1 MKHLKKYIGIALLA
15 LMGNLI
21 LTSCGEEETPSTPQ
35 AGKGRI
41 TLAVATTS
49 GAKKTMNARI
59 ASPGQLSFTKGKI
72 KFREVV
78 FDGEMGGKSISET
91 VEKIAVIDYSDGK
104 INPEVFIEIPT
115 GIYTDVNLGVE
126 IQDDGSDPSIVIE
139 GTYMHSEDGRSLPI
153 RFEFNSGEVFEA
165 NAQRVEIK
173 EGTNLVGQ
181 ITFDALDWFSV
192 ISAEELDN
200 AVLANGVIIISETK
214 NSDIFDEVADRLD
227 VATQAV
233 FK

>member
-1 MKHLKKYIGIALLA
+1 MKQVKNYLKLAMIALL
-15 LMGNLI
+15 GNLVLI
-21 LTSCGEEETPSTPQ
+21 SCGEDEAPTAPQ

-41 TLAVATTS
+41 TLAVSTTS
-49 GAKKTMNARI
+49 SARKTLNSRI
-59 ASPGQLSFTKGKI
+59 TSPGQLTFTKGKI

-91 VEKIAVIDYSDGK
+91 VEKIAVIDYSNGK
-104 INPEVFIEIPT
+104 ITPQVFIDVPA
-115 GIYTDVNLGVE
+115 GIYTDVNLGIE
-126 IQDDGSDPSIVIE
+126 IQDEGKDPSIVIE
-139 GTYMHSEDGRSLPI
+139 GTYISSKDGKSRPI

-173 EGTNLVGQ
+173 EGTNLVGK

-192 ISAEELDN
+192 ISSEELDN
-200 AVLANGVIIISETK
+200 AVLTNGVIVISETR
-214 NSDIFDEVADRLD
+214 NSEIFDEVADRLD